1 MLHDLSCVL
10 LTILLRSRR
19 CAAAG
24 VEVCVRVC
32 EMSRVHARHMLPAR
46 TASREWGGEQVYVC
60 VQRCAESCVV
70 WDALGVCGRG
80 AFAWRRSVGA
90 REARRAV
97 SGRSRAARGRAAAS
111 VGGAGAAA
119 TAIRGPV
126 FRTFFLGS

>member
-46 TASREWGGEQVYVC
+46 TASRGWGGEQVYVC
-60 VQRCAESCVV
+60 VQSCAESCVV

-80 AFAWRRSVGA
+80 AFACA
-90 REARRAV
+90 FEAR
-97 SGRSRAARGRAAAS
+97 
-111 VGGAGAAA
+111 
-119 TAIRGPV
+119 P
-126 FRTFFLGS
+126 